1 MPSPIRLHLA
11 RQVVLEDPDGRRH
24 TLGAPGALV
33 AARIALAGAQ
43 PRAGLA
49 ALLWPEAS
57 EARARANLRQL
68 LLRLRTLAGR
78 DWIEGDA
85 VLALASG
92 VELIDAADGATLL
105 DGIALPASAEAR
117 RWLDALRSQRLQ
129 GQVRALAATL
139 AQAEVAGRIDDAI
152 IAARRIVALEPLAEA
167 HHRALMRLHYL
178 NHDRAQALAAYAA
191 LAHMLEDEHGA
202 EPSGETRE
210 LLRLV
215 QSAADAAPPVP
226 PSRVPAALLR
236 PARMV
241 GRKAEMDALLRHL
254 HGSQVALLKGEG
266 GLGKSRLVAE
276 VLRQLA
282 RGDPRATLS
291 VGARAGDAAIPYAFA
306 ARCAQALLGCAG
318 GASPADGH
326 AGLAPLL
333 SAGPNGPA
341 PGGDPTRQLVQ
352 AFTQLLREAAV
363 RGLRVIAFDDLHL
376 ADAASIELLTPQV
389 AGGHCA
395 WLLALRAA
403 ECSATTANALT
414 ALEAKA
420 DTLAIG
426 LQPLDSDAV
435 AELLDTLALVD
446 VDVGVGGAAR
456 AQALHRH
463 TGGNP
468 MFVLET
474 LKAALEQPARPDAD
488 AASPWPHAPS
498 VVRLIQQRLARLRP
512 LALKIARC
520 ASVAGPDYSPMLVA
534 RVLGMPPLDLADA
547 WSELEAAQF
556 LGARG
561 FAHDLVAEA
570 VQAGLP
576 QGVAVPLHADIAAH
590 LSEARAEPIRIADH
604 WLAAGEP
611 LRAEPYL
618 NEAATRAASVWRRRE
633 AAALQRRRAAILQA
647 AQRSDEAFEAWFA
660 AADIAVDLG
669 SIDDAQACQA
679 ALTELAR
686 GPAQATACAFISSWV
701 EYHLGEQEAALRIAR
716 NALAGARHASAK
728 VEVLLLQHVSTML
741 WERREVT
748 EALELAERGLARIDM
763 ARADGSDAPVHSL
776 RLALASLA
784 GMAACALARYEQG
797 CGRIEQAWQLAIAE
811 RELIEIAYATRLL
824 AVIALFRGDLAAA
837 AAWGELGIKAMRDA
851 EQEGSTQEAYARA
864 AHMMVLAT
872 RGELGAALTASD
884 RVEALHRLQPTGPV
898 VVNAEER
905 SVLLAELGRPD
916 LARASVP
923 AASADDGLNAVQRAR
938 RIAAR
943 AGLGLAAPEEID
955 AMLEHARASD
965 DFNLRARLLWMAQPG
980 CAPQRIEP
988 ALADAA
994 EQARANGGLGLWA
1007 MLQSRRL
1014 AALRA
1019 LRSPQGDAQARA
1031 IALELW
1037 PQIEKG
1043 LGGLETFA
1051 RTGAE
1056 LSATLAP
1063 TDPDLAET
1071 IALRVGGWMIKAAT
1085 TLPLGWRENYL
1096 ARSPVLGVLPARLHG
1111 ALRALGLAAAQDP
1124 ISPRRSPG

>member
-11 RQVVLEDPDGRRH
+11 RHVVLEGPDGTCH

-49 ALLWPEAS
+49 ALLWPEAG

-85 VLALASG
+85 VLTLASG
-92 VELIDAADGATLL
+92 VEVVDAADGATLL
-105 DGIALPASAEAR
+105 DSIVLPDSTEAR
-117 RWLDALRSQRLQ
+117 RWLDGLRSQRLQ
-129 GQVRALAATL
+129 AQVRALAATL
-139 AQAEVAGRIDDAI
+139 AQAEATGRIDDAI
-152 IAARRIVALEPLAEA
+152 VAAQRIVALEPLAEA

-178 NHDRAQALAAYAA
+178 NHDRAQALAAYVA

-202 EPSGETRE
+202 QPSGETRE

-215 QSAADAAPPVP
+215 QSTTDAAPPVP

-241 GRKAEMDALLRHL
+241 GRQAEMDALQRHL

-276 VLRQLA
+276 VLRQAA
-282 RGDPRATLS
+282 RDDPRAALS
-291 VGARAGDAAIPYAFA
+291 VGARPGDAAIPYAFA
-306 ARCAQALLGCAG
+306 ARCAQALLSCAG
-318 GASPADGH
+318 SVSTTDGR

-333 SAGPNGPA
+333 SPGAHGPA
-341 PGGDPTRQLVQ
+341 PGGNPTRQLVH
-352 AFTQLLREAAV
+352 AFTELLREAAV
-363 RGLRVIAFDDLHL
+363 QGLRVIALDDLHL

-389 AGGHCA
+389 ASGHCA

-403 ECSATTANALT
+403 ECSAAMADALS

-420 DTLAIG
+420 DTLAIE
-426 LQPLDSDAV
+426 LQPLDGDAV
-435 AELLDTLALVD
+435 AELLDALALA
-446 VDVGVGGAAR
+446 GIGGAER

-474 LKAALEQPARPDAD
+474 LRAALEQPVRPDAD

-512 LALKIARC
+512 LALSIARC
-520 ASVAGPDYSPMLVA
+520 ASVAGPDFSPMLVA

-547 WSELEAAQF
+547 WSELEAAQL

-576 QGVAVPLHADIAAH
+576 EGVAVPLHADIAAY
-590 LSEARAEPIRIADH
+590 LGEARAEPIRIADH
-604 WLAAGEP
+604 WQAAGEP
-611 LRAEPYL
+611 LLAEPYL

-633 AAALQRRRAAILQA
+633 AAALHRRRAAILQA
-647 AQRSDEAFEAWFA
+647 AQRRDEAFEAWFE
-660 AADIAVDLG
+660 AADIAIDLG
-669 SIDDAQACQA
+669 DTDDARVCGA

-686 GPAQATACAFISSWV
+686 GPGQAAACAFVSSWV
-701 EYHLGEQEAALRIAR
+701 GYHLGEQEAALHDAR
-716 NALAGARHASAK
+716 NALPGARHATAK

-748 EALELAERGLARIDM
+748 EALEVAERGLARIDM
-763 ARADGSDAPVHSL
+763 ARVDGTDAPVHSL

-797 CGRIEQAWQLAIAE
+797 CARIEQAWQLAIAE
-811 RELIEIAYATRLL
+811 RELVEIAYATRLL
-824 AVIALFRGDLAAA
+824 AVITLFRGDLAAA
-837 AAWGELGIKAMRDA
+837 AVWGERGITAMRDA

-864 AHMMVLAT
+864 AHMVVLAA
-872 RGELGAALTASD
+872 RGDLGAALAASD
-884 RVEALHRLQPTGPV
+884 RVAALHRLQPTGPV

-905 SVLLAELGRPD
+905 SVLMAELGRPD
-916 LARASVP
+916 LARAAVP
-923 AASADDGLNAVQRAR
+923 AADVDDALNAVQRAR

-943 AGLGLAAPEEID
+943 AGLGLATPEEIE
-955 AMLEHARASD
+955 AMLEHARTSD

-994 EQARANGGLGLWA
+994 ERALASGGLGLWA
-1007 MLQSRRL
+1007 MLQARRL

-1019 LRSPQGDAQARA
+1019 LKNPQRDAQARA
-1031 IALELW
+1031 MALELW
-1037 PQIEKG
+1037 PHIEQG

-1071 IALRVGGWMIKAAT
+1071 IALRVGGWMLKAAA

-1096 ARSPVLGVLPARLHG
+1096 ARSPLLGVLPARHHG

-1124 ISPRRSPG
+1124 VSPRRNPG